1 MKEINLI
8 LAGWLID
15 GTGAR
20 TLKDVALET
29 TDGYILRIRKRLPV
43 DRARNDVT
51 DYSQC
56 TLLPVL
62 VDSHVHLFMS
72 GTGDAGLRKHQ
83 CQATYSEAKSTIDRH
98 IQEQVASGILAVRD
112 GGDHGGYTWRYKKE
126 GGNREDS
133 PLKLMVAGKAWHA
146 PLRYG
151 RLLGRCPIL
160 GQSLARSI
168 SRTWRGVDHVKIIN
182 SGLNS
187 LCCFGKETSPQFDS
201 ADLAET
207 AERVHR
213 VGLKLMVHANGEL
226 PVRMAIE
233 AGCDSIEHGFFM
245 GRENLMRIAE
255 KGIFWVP
262 TAFTMG
268 ACARMSDPGSTESEV
283 ARRNLEHQLEQLR
296 VAEECGVRIAL
307 GTDAG
312 SVGVHHGKAVAEEMK
327 VFISAGLTLEKTIQ
341 CASSR
346 GAELLNLKNTMG
358 TLAPGQPSSFLAV
371 RGGPDRLPDSLNEL
385 MGMYTKGKSLRKI
398 NLAN

>member
-1 MKEINLI
+1 MKEIGLI

-29 TDGYILRIRKRLPV
+29 SDGYILRIRKMLPV
-43 DRARNDVT
+43 DRRRNDVT

-72 GTGDAGLRKHQ
+72 GTDDPGLRKHQ
-83 CQATYSEAKSTIDRH
+83 CQATYSEAKSTIKRH

-112 GGDHGGYTWRYKKE
+112 GGDHGGYTRRYKKRCC
-126 GGNREDS
+126 NREDS

-146 PLRYG
+146 PLHYG
-151 RLLGRCPIL
+151 RLLGRSPIL
-160 GQSLARSI
+160 GQSLARCI
-168 SRTWRGVDHVKIIN
+168 SRKWRGVDHVKIIN

-187 LCCFGKETSPQFDS
+187 LCCFGKKTSPQFDS

-312 SVGVHHGKAVAEEMK
+312 SVGVNHGKAVAEEMK
-327 VFISAGLTLEKTIQ
+327 GFISAGLTLEKTIQ

-385 MGMYTKGKSLRKI
+385 MGMHTKGKRIKLFHP
-398 NLAN
+398 

>member
-1 MKEINLI
+1 MKKIDLI

-20 TLKDVALET
+20 ALKDVALEISE
-29 TDGYILRIRKRLPV
+29 GYISAIRKMLPG
-43 DRARNDVT
+43 DRARTDVT

-72 GTGDAGLRKHQ
+72 GTEDPSLRKLQ
-83 CQATYSEAKSTIDRH
+83 CQASYSEAKSTIKRH
-98 IQEQVASGILAVRD
+98 IQEHLASGILAVRD
-112 GGDHGGYTWRYKKE
+112 GGDHGGYTGRYKEE
-126 GGNREDS
+126 GRNREDS

-146 PLRYG
+146 LFRYG
-151 RLLGRCPIL
+151 RLLGRTPIL
-160 GQSLARSI
+160 GQSLAQSV
-168 SRTWRGVDHVKIIN
+168 SKTWKGVDHVKIVN

-187 LCCFGKETSPQFDS
+187 LRSFGKETSPQFDL
-201 ADLAET
+201 ADLAEA

-268 ACARMSDPGSTESEV
+268 AYAHGSDPGRKESEV

-312 SVGVHHGKAVAEEMK
+312 SAGVNHGKAVAEEMK

-371 RGGPDRLPDSLNEL
+371 RGRPDRLPDSLNEL
-385 MGMYTKGKSLRKI
+385 IGMYTKGERVKLFHP
-398 NLAN
+398 